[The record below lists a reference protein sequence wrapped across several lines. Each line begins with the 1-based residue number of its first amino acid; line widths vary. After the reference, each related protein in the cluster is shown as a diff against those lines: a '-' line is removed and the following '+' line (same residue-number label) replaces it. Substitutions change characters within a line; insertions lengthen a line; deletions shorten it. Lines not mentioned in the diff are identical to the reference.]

1 MQEKIDVMIN
11 EMKQILIVDDER
23 DVREI
28 LRDFFKMQGYEV
40 LVAEDGQNALDTFN
54 SNKPDA
60 AIVDI
65 QMPVMDGIK
74 FSKKILKKNR
84 KFPIIMIT
92 GYVEKYSFDDLIGIG
107 VKDVLKKPIDLHI
120 LKSKLQQWI
129 N

>member
-1 MQEKIDVMIN
+1 MIN

-74 FSKKILKKNR
+74 FSKKVLKKNC

-120 LKSKLQQWI
+120 LKSKVQQWI